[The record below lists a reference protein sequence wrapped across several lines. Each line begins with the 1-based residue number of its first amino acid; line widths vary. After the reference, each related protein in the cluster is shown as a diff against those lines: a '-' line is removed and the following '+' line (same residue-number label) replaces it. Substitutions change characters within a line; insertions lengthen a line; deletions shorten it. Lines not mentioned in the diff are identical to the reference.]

1 MLQVKNLTGGYDH
14 KKAVVRDL
22 SFGIEKGHFFAL
34 LGPNGSGKT
43 TIIRLI
49 MGELP
54 VHSGDMI
61 LDSKPIASFSQRELA
76 KKAAVMTQEN
86 EAGLDFTVEEIV
98 MLGRYPYQKSLFF
111 QESTN
116 ADKKA
121 VEDAMV
127 QTSVW
132 EYRQRPYHS
141 LSGGEKQRV
150 LLAKA
155 LAQEPEL
162 LLLDEPTNHLDVKH
176 TMELL
181 ELLKKLQKSTNLTV
195 LAILH
200 DINLASLYADK
211 VGLLKNG
218 EFAGIYEGL
227 HLKNESSFTDV
238 YEVNMNFTYHPSV
251 SKTQISLTPDY
262 IHEGNSDLMSGVQVN
277 KMAHS
282 TYVNLNQAF
291 RTLSAGTNGK
301 GFSWS
306 KQWIFTHDKM
316 ADNEESIVF
325 TSGEPYMLWSITEN
339 SRESN
344 PESLSQNQI
353 IKNQSRYSFLVI
365 VSYSP
370 LDLDIHIAILTDAP
384 LMDRDLINLSLKL
397 NEMKIQSQKTN
408 GTSSKIAIGVRK
420 NPNAPG
426 LTDLDGIFE
435 SAGELLK
442 TALKGLREQHVSIR

>member
-14 KKAVVRDL
+14 KKAIVRDL
-22 SFGIEKGHFFAL
+22 SFEIERGHFFAL

-49 MGELP
+49 MGALP
-54 VHSGDMI
+54 VHSGDII

-76 KKAAVMTQEN
+76 KKATVMTQEN

-111 QESTN
+111 QESTK

-132 EYRQRPYHS
+132 EYRQRPFHS

-181 ELLKKLQKSTNLTV
+181 DLLKKLQKSTNLTV

-218 EFAGIYEGL
+218 EFAGIYNGL
-227 HLKNESSFTDV
+227 HLNNESSFTDV

-251 SKTQISLTPDY
+251 SRTQISLAPDY
-262 IHEGNSDLMSGVQVN
+262 IHEGHSDLLSAVQV
-277 KMAHS
+277 KKLGHS
-282 TYVNLNQAF
+282 TYVNMKKPF

-301 GFSWS
+301 GLSWS
-306 KQWIFTHDKM
+306 KQWIFTHDRM
-316 ADNEESIVF
+316 AGNDETIVF
-325 TSGEPYMLWSITEN
+325 TSREPVMFWSLAEN
-339 SRESN
+339 LREFK
-344 PESLSQNQI
+344 PEWLKQNRI
-353 IKNQSRYSFLVI
+353 IKNQSGYSFCAI

-370 LDLDIHIAILTDAP
+370 GDHDIHIAILTDAP
-384 LMDRDLINLSLKL
+384 LMDQDLINLAFKL
-397 NEMKIQSQKTN
+397 NEMSQKTCGN
-408 GTSSKIAIGVRK
+408 CSKIAIGVQK
-420 NPNAPG
+420 KPNPQMN
-426 LTDLDGIFE
+426 TDLNDVFE
-435 SAGELLK
+435 SARDLLK
-442 TALKGLREQHVSIR
+442 TALKGLREQHVSAR